1 MTSINSLNNGEGS
14 QNKSHFGYEDVDSV
28 EDNSQAPSHVE
39 SNNEKGRAGG
49 IMARMRES
57 NKSTGRFQAA
67 AATKVV
73 WGEKDYMDS
82 DPDTDSEESE
92 EDPDYEEVGQNPQH
106 EFQSSKASQIQK
118 HQTYSS
124 EVAKIQASHESISTQ
139 DSSLGLNSED
149 MTYRSKPRHL
159 QDKDMVYIFSVQRSD
174 RRGELLSEPVTIKNF
189 LDRNEA
195 NAFADDELRK
205 TRWGP
210 RKHATQISQ
219 TYSKTSGLLSG
230 VATIDSEAEEYQ
242 HIDVVATAQYKG
254 SLDDYDDRKIR
265 PIFKPTL
272 YIVYLSITKM
282 APIGDESTEVE
293 EAEGQ
298 AKAEDQSKELSA
310 NTSAQPDDE
319 DLSAL
324 FEEEFETT
332 LAEGASSAQAGA
344 GEQTMTRLEIS
355 AAETCKH
362 MLKETCKPLATY
374 TDRELANKRA
384 SEIFLAKV
392 KPVGGDVSLLEE
404 YENICVKQIREH
416 LEEANRQKEMFKASN
431 QLENEGEELSVWVDD
446 FELEGPLN

>member
-1 MTSINSLNNGEGS
+1 
-14 QNKSHFGYEDVDSV
+14 V
-28 EDNSQAPSHVE
+28 ENNSQASSHLE

-57 NKSTGRFQAA
+57 NKSTGAFQAA
-67 AATKVV
+67 AATKAV
-73 WGEKDYMDS
+73 WGEQDYVDS
-82 DPDTDSEESE
+82 DPDADSEESE
-92 EDPDYEEVGQNPQH
+92 EDPDYEEVGQSQQH
-106 EFQSSKASQIQK
+106 NFQSSNTSQVQK

-124 EVAKIQASHESISTQ
+124 EVSKTQASHESISTQ
-139 DSSLGLNSED
+139 DSSLGLNSENVVHL
-149 MTYRSKPRHL
+149 SKPRHL
-159 QDKDMVYIFSVQRSD
+159 QDKDMVYVFSVQRSD
-174 RRGELLSEPVTIKNF
+174 RRGNLRSEPVTIKNF

-205 TRWGP
+205 IRWGP
-210 RKHATQISQ
+210 RKHVTQISQ

-230 VATIDSEAEEYQ
+230 VATLDAENEEYQ
-242 HIDVVATAQYKG
+242 HIEVVATAQYMG
-254 SLDDYDDRKIR
+254 SLDDYDDRKIT

-272 YIVYLSITKM
+272 YIVYSSITKM
-282 APIGDESTEVE
+282 APIGDEPTEPE

-298 AKAEDQSKELSA
+298 AKAEDKSEELPA
-310 NTSAQPDDE
+310 NASAQSDNE

-324 FEEEFETT
+324 FEEEFEKT
-332 LAEGASSAQAGA
+332 LAEGASNAQSGA
-344 GEQTMTRLEIS
+344 DEEAITTPDAS
-355 AAETCKH
+355 AAEPCKH

-384 SEIFLAKV
+384 SEIFLTKV

-404 YENICVKQIREH
+404 YENTCVKQIREH
-416 LEEANRQKEMFKASN
+416 LEEVNRQNEMFKASN